1 MATLVCFHAHPDDES
16 ISTGG
21 SIARAADEGHRVVL
35 VVATDG
41 SHGEQPDDLG
51 PDETLAQRR
60 QDETRASADVLG
72 IQRVVFLE
80 YRDSGMTGWDGNSHD
95 EAFWNADLDEAGERL
110 ASVLRQER
118 ADVLSIY
125 DWHGLYGHPDHVQ
138 VHRVGRR
145 AAELARAELPGL
157 RVVETTMNRDEMRR
171 GVERMREAGA
181 EGVDFDEFDV
191 DGPADDGNPMGTP
204 ETELTLGVDVR
215 PWAARK
221 RASISAHR
229 SQVTDSSFF
238 LQMPD
243 DVFAEAFGT
252 EWFIEHGREP
262 GDLRMGWLF
271 E

>member
-21 SIARAADEGHRVVL
+21 TIARAADEGHRVVL

-41 SHGEQPDDLG
+41 SHGEVPDDLG
-51 PDETLAQRR
+51 RDETLAQRR
-60 QDETRASADVLG
+60 QAETLASADALG

-80 YRDSGMTGWDGNSHD
+80 YRDSGMTGWEGNGHD

-110 ASVLRQER
+110 AAVLREER

-138 VHRVGRR
+138 VHRVGCR
-145 AAELARAELPGL
+145 AAELVRDQLPGL

-171 GVERMREAGA
+171 GVERMREAG
-181 EGVDFDEFDV
+181 ESGVDFDEFDV

-204 ETELTLGVDVR
+204 ESELTLGIDVR
-215 PWAARK
+215 RWAPRK

-229 SQVTDSSFF
+229 SQATDSGFF
-238 LQMPD
+238 LQMSD
-243 DVFAEAFGT
+243 EAFAEAFGT
-252 EWFIEHGREP
+252 EWFIEQDREP
-262 GDLRMGWLF
+262 GNHRIGWLF